1 MIESAKVTILVNN
14 FLEES
19 EYWAEHGLSLLIS
32 FFENGVEREILLD
45 TGQSGDVLVHNLNT
59 LGISLD
65 RLRAIVISHGHYD
78 HIGGISGLL
87 RFLGRPTQVILH
99 PDIWGP
105 RINTKPHT
113 RNIGTK
119 LTFEEIERQ
128 GGKIFASSAPVFLN
142 EQLLTTG
149 TIPRKEVEERNHSL
163 QRIINNKLVND
174 EIIDDL
180 ALILNLGPRGL
191 FILTGCCHA
200 GIINTI
206 KHAIQVTGNNK
217 IKGVIGGL
225 HLHDADEERLS
236 KTADY
241 LKEIK
246 PDLIVPL
253 HCSGLKESFYLQQFI
268 GPSVVFSGVG
278 DEIVIH

>member
-32 FFENGVEREILLD
+32 FFDNGVENKILLD

-65 RLRAIVISHGHYD
+65 RLRTVVISHGHYD
-78 HIGGISGLL
+78 HTGGISRILK
-87 RFLGRPTQVILH
+87 FLGRPTQVILH

-128 GGKIFASSAPVFLN
+128 GGKIFASSDPAFLN
-142 EQLLTTG
+142 KQLLTTG

-163 QRIINNKLVND
+163 QRIINNKLVDD

-200 GIINTI
+200 GIINTVE
-206 KHAIQVTGNNK
+206 HAIRITGNNK
-217 IKGVIGGL
+217 IKGIIGGL
-225 HLHDADEERLS
+225 HLHDADEESLL
-236 KTADY
+236 KTTNY

-246 PDLIVPL
+246 PKLIIPL
-253 HCSGLKESFYLQQFI
+253 HCSGLKESFYLQQTI
-268 GPSVVFSGVG
+268 GPAVVFSGVG